1 MTEQGWKE
9 CQHMAEGNAQLVK
22 TARELAE
29 DLAREWRE
37 RVHVL
42 KQTPVN
48 GELQIAR
55 SFGQIMT
62 LAQCA
67 EELLNKFGG
76 S

>member
-1 MTEQGWKE
+1 MTDE
-9 CQHMAEGNAQLVK
+9 
-22 TARELAE
+22 TAKSLAE
-29 DLAREWRE
+29 ELAREWRE
-37 RVHVL
+37 RADKL

-67 EELLNKFGG
+67 DELLKKFGG
-76 S
+76 GT